1 MKGKRGNG
9 KNKNLCPACGAYV
22 LFPVEAVGVIADL
35 YGDWLTD
42 IEAEGLSREYIEKL
56 RQRYRDYILPAF
68 GSVRPGDLTTR
79 SLAGFKR
86 DLLRQG
92 LAPKTVKHI
101 LGALS
106 ALLNHLAESGE
117 MDAVPRFP
125 TIKARPVKEKH
136 WLDRVTQAKII
147 AAADP
152 EDVLLFRCLIE
163 TGERISEAC
172 AHQVR
177 DLMDGGIRV
186 CRAFD
191 DRGELKGTKT
201 GRDDLRPLSRPL
213 YEELVI
219 LCGASDPGQFLFT
232 RGGKPY
238 SRRKLRY
245 RWQVACKRA
254 GVRAIPPSQ
263 ASRHS
268 KASQLRLELEHES
281 AERMRAA
288 LGHESA
294 QTTRAHYALESDRR
308 LESN

>member
-1 MKGKRGNG
+1 MKNGRGK
-9 KNKNLCPACGAYV
+9 KKNLCPTCGAYV
-22 LFPVEAVGVIADL
+22 LFHVEAVGAIEAV

-42 IEAEGLSREYIEKL
+42 IEAEGRSTYYVHQL
-56 RQRYRDYILPAF
+56 RQRFRDYILPVF

-86 DLLRQG
+86 DLLRGG

-101 LGALS
+101 LSALR
-106 ALLNHLAESGE
+106 ALLNYLATSGE
-117 MDAVPRFP
+117 LDAVARFP
-125 TIKARPVKEKH
+125 VIKASQVKEKH
-136 WLDRVTQAKII
+136 WLDRVTQVKII
-147 AAADP
+147 EAAEL
-152 EDVLLFRCLIE
+152 EDVLLFRTLIE
-163 TGERISEAC
+163 TGERVSEAC

-191 DRGELKGTKT
+191 DSGVLKGTKT

-213 YEELVI
+213 YEDLVI
-219 LCGASDPGQFLFT
+219 SCGAVDPGQFLFM
-232 RGGKPY
+232 RDGKPY

-245 RWQVACKRA
+245 RWQVTCKRA
-254 GVRAIPPSQ
+254 GVPAIPPSQ

-268 KASQLRLELEHES
+268 RASQLRFELEQEAS
-281 AERMRAA
+281 ERMRAA

-294 QTTRAHYALESDRR
+294 QTTRAHYALDRDMR
-308 LESN
+308 LDSN

>member
-1 MKGKRGNG
+1 MKSGRG
-9 KNKNLCPACGAYV
+9 KNKNLCPTCGAYV
-22 LFPVEAVGVIADL
+22 LFPVEAVGAVKDT
-35 YGDWLTD
+35 YSDWLVD
-42 IEAEGLSREYIEKL
+42 IEAEGRSRYYIQQT

-68 GSVRPGDLTTR
+68 GSVRPGDITTR
-79 SLAGFKR
+79 ALAGFKR

-92 LAPKTVKHI
+92 LAPKTVKNI
-101 LGALS
+101 LGVLS
-106 ALLNHLAESGE
+106 AFLNYLAASGE
-117 MDAVPRFP
+117 LDAVPRFP
-125 TIKARPVKEKH
+125 TIKAKPSKEKH

-152 EDVLLFRCLIE
+152 EDVLLFRTLIE
-163 TGERISEAC
+163 TGERVSEVC

-191 DRGELKGTKT
+191 DSGELKGTKT

-219 LCGASDPGQFLFT
+219 SCGARDPGQFLFM

-245 RWQVACKRA
+245 RWQVTCKRA
-254 GVRAIPPSQ
+254 GVPSIPPSQ

-294 QTTRAHYALESDRR
+294 QTTRAHYALEKDKR

>member
-1 MKGKRGNG
+1 MKTGRG
-9 KNKNLCPACGAYV
+9 KNKNLCPTCGAYV
-22 LFPVEAVGVIADL
+22 LFPVEAVGVIVDI
-35 YGDWLTD
+35 YEDWLTD
-42 IEAEGLSREYIEKL
+42 IEAEGRTRFYIQQI

-68 GSVRPGDLTTR
+68 GSVRPGDITTR

-92 LAPKTVKHI
+92 LAPKTVKNI

-106 ALLNHLAESGE
+106 AFLNHLATSGE
-117 MDAVPRFP
+117 LDAVPRFP
-125 TIKARPVKEKH
+125 KIKNVATREKH
-136 WLDRVTQAKII
+136 WLDRATQAKII

-152 EDVLLFRCLIE
+152 VDVLIFRTLIE
-163 TGERISEAC
+163 TGERVSEAC

-191 DRGELKGTKT
+191 DYGELKGTKT
-201 GRDDLRPLSRPL
+201 GRDDLRPLSRSL
-213 YEELVI
+213 YEELV
-219 LCGASDPGQFLFT
+219 LSVGVKDPGQFLFMR
-232 RGGKPY
+232 RGKLY
-238 SRRKLRY
+238 HRRKLWA
-245 RWQVACKRA
+245 RWQVACKRT
-254 GVRAIPPSQ
+254 GVAAIPPSQ

-268 KASQLRLELEHES
+268 KASQLRLELEQES
-281 AERMRAA
+281 AERMRDA

-294 QTTRAHYALESDRR
+294 KTTMAHYALDSDMR